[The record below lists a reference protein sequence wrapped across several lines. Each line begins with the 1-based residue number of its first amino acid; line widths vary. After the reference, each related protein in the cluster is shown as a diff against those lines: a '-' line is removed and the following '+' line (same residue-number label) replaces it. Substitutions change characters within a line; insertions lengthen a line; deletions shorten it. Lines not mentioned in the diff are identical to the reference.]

1 MADKIKMILIFI
13 TIMLVLS
20 VILVEYL
27 KKTDTNIGKW
37 LDITFRP
44 HLRSDNLNDT
54 LKLNRF
60 ISNPSILGLMIILA
74 DLALFIAFTTAVNI
88 IREIPD
94 MIKYH
99 DSYKFYMAGKML
111 PQMKEYSSFT
121 KGTFVIF
128 AIFLFISEWHIWQ
141 ECHIVRIP

>member
-1 MADKIKMILIFI
+1 MVDKIKMILLFV
-13 TIMLVLS
+13 TVMLILT
-20 VILVEYL
+20 VILMEYL
-27 KKTDTNIGKW
+27 KQTDTAIGKW
-37 LDITFRP
+37 LSVTFRP

-60 ISNPSILGLMIILA
+60 ISNPFILGLMIILA

-88 IREIPD
+88 LRDIPD

-121 KGTFVIF
+121 KGAFVIF
-128 AIFLFISEWHIWQ
+128 GIFLFIVSI
-141 ECHIVRIP
+141 RIMQ